1 MKKCVKIF
9 AMLASAAT
17 LFTGCLESSSS
28 NEATLEK
35 LSIKSVKSLS
45 ALPTCDNNNV
55 GEEIYVEKEE
65 ASYVCVNKKWLAS
78 ATVNTHNVKVSTSC
92 TTEGVADGSGVKIVC
107 GGDSVGVVL
116 NGARGDQGAQG
127 KKGESG
133 QPGTDGKAGEKGDK
147 GDRGDRG
154 ETGDSGKNGE
164 NGDTGA
170 KGDPGAGCTVET
182 LTDNSGLKLIC
193 GGDSVGVVLNGKNG
207 KNGKDGIPG
216 EPGEP
221 GRSCVMETLED
232 GTGLRVLCGGD
243 TSAVILNGIDG
254 FSGTNGEN
262 GTSCTVKQLKDKSGY
277 KLLCDGD
284 SVGVIKNGTNGENG
298 TDAKNGTSCTVE
310 KLESDGYK
318 ILCAG
323 DSVGVIRNGEKGT
336 DGLDA
341 KDGVSCTVAQLKDES
356 GYKILCDGDSVGV
369 VKNGKNAENGTDGRD
384 GDSCTVAEL
393 KDKSGFKVLCGHD
406 SVGVVKN
413 GYNGYNCETTPLGDN
428 SGYKVECNGDSI
440 GVILNGYSGI
450 NCTMEPLEN
459 GLGLKV
465 MCGGDSVDVLLNTL
479 GTCTEWREGILETV
493 NSVDYACSE
502 GDWIALSA
510 CASGNVGVVELYGAH
525 YYTCTAGGWVSSTP
539 VEYDTYGVACSK
551 EGTVKAGKV
560 NKKVYYYCN
569 GTAWREATDIEYD
582 TNGKVCDTDAKG
594 TVVVGK
600 VNKNAYYYCTGSKW
614 RVATELEYAT
624 YGFPT
629 DTTDGALKKSDVN
642 GMVYLFDKNKW
653 RVPTYVEEHLGGCTG
668 ARVGEVSNITSTYYI
683 CASRKWYVAEP
694 AEYDVY
700 LQDCPEDGSKNGRVI
715 RGNVIDS
722 AFYYCYNGTWSTA
735 TLLQRNTYDF
745 EKDAVRECSED
756 GALFAGTIIDSLIYV
771 CDEGGFRLATAREK
785 ELNLGCT
792 NYNDGLT
799 REDHYGNFWYTEN
812 LCADGVWQVTSYKQ
826 EENPPYGTLEDERD
840 GKTYRTVTIGEGAR
854 KQTWMAENLNYADS
868 SKTGSRSLKGPR
880 IFCYN
885 DDELNCEKYG
895 HLYTWAAVMDSVNT
909 GCGSTGCQLEHP
921 IQGICPEGWHV
932 PTNNEWDMLIANM
945 GSLKSPTKWY
955 KTLVETYGAQFGGRY
970 LKSTSD
976 DWESVLNYGVV
987 YRDSIRG
994 LDAFGFAA
1002 LPAGYKTSNGYSS
1015 LGGRTVFWTAS
1026 QRDASYGEAY
1036 YVQLYYEYPWVERWT
1051 YDPKKNAYS
1060 VRCVMNEE

>member
-45 ALPTCDNNNV
+45 ALPACGDNNV

-133 QPGTDGKAGEKGDK
+133 QPGADGKAGEKGDK

-170 KGDPGAGCTVET
+170 KGDPGAGCTVEA

-207 KNGKDGIPG
+207 KNGKDGNPG

-254 FSGTNGEN
+254 TNGTNGEN

-369 VKNGKNAENGTDGRD
+369 VTNGKNAENGTDGRD

-413 GYNGYNCETTPLGDN
+413 GYNGYNCETTPLADN

-493 NSVDYACSE
+493 NSVDYACSD

-551 EGTVKAGKV
+551 EGTVKTGKV
-560 NKKVYYYCN
+560 NKKIYYYCN

-594 TVVVGK
+594 TVVAGK
-600 VNKNAYYYCTGSKW
+600 VNKNAYYYCTGTEW

-624 YGFPT
+624 YGFPA

-642 GMVYLFDKNKW
+642 GKKYLYDAEDEQW
-653 RVPTYVEEHLGGCTG
+653 REPSYIEEVLGGCNENNNK
-668 ARVGEVSNITSTYYI
+668 VVDHITTTYYI
-683 CASRKWYVAEP
+683 CYGNESRKWYKA
-694 AEYDVY
+694 AMTDYDLY
-700 LQDCPEDGSKNGRVI
+700 ERICSSDNEGEVI
-715 RGNVIDS
+715 RGNVTDT
-722 AFYYCYNGTWSTA
+722 AYYICSSGKWKTA
-735 TLLQRNTYDF
+735 TINERNVYGKT
-745 EKDAVRECSED
+745 CTGD
-756 GALFAGTIIDSLIYV
+756 GAIVPGEVVDSIKYV
-771 CDEGGFRLATAREK
+771 CDGGSFREASAREL
-785 ELNLGCT
+785 ELGLGCT
-792 NYNDGLT
+792 SYNQEAT
-799 REDHYGNFWYTEN
+799 REEHYGNVWYANN
-812 LCADGVWQVTSYKQ
+812 LCTMVKSSPTWRITGFA
-826 EENPPYGTLEDERD
+826 EETGWKYGTMTDSRD
-840 GKTYRTVTIGEGAR
+840 KKVYKTVVIGEGADA
-854 KQTWMAENLNYADS
+854 QTWMAENLNYADTAS
-868 SKTGSRSLKGPR
+868 NRTLGSDTSRLS
-880 IFCYN
+880 CYGN
-885 DDELNCEKYG
+885 DLENCNKYG
-895 HLYTWAAVMDSVNT
+895 RLYSWAAAMDSANYT
-909 GCGSTGCQLEHP
+909 DGCGYGKTCVVENQMKGL
-921 IQGICPEGWHV
+921 CPKGWHV
-932 PTNNEWDMLIANM
+932 PNNSEWDRLFINIGKLATESRWEKKQLEVGKNLAGKM
-945 GSLKSPTKWY
+945 
-955 KTLVETYGAQFGGRY
+955 
-970 LKSTSD
+970 LKSTN
-976 DWESVLNYGVV
+976 DWNFYDYNGVV
-987 YRDSIRG
+987 AGDDLLG
-994 LDAFGFAA
+994 KDVVGFTA
-1002 LPAGYKTSNGYSS
+1002 LPGGYQNGLKGGFSS
-1015 LGGRTVFWTAS
+1015 LHEVCPFWSSTE
-1026 QRDASYGEAY
+1026 YGSGNAY
-1036 YVQLYYEYPWVERWT
+1036 YLDLYSHTKYVRI
-1051 YDPKKNAYS
+1051 DAGDKNILRYL
-1060 VRCVMNEE
+1060 RCVKNK